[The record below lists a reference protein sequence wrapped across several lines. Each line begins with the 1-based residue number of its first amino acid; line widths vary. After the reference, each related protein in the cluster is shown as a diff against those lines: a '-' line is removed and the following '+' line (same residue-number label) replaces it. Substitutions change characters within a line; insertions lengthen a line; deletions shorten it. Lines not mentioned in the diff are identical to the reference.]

1 MAISINPMQAANQ
14 ESVKTS
20 RIESVSYT
28 QQEKSD
34 VGKTP
39 VPVHMQIAG
48 IHKAK
53 RKKNYYAWILDLL
66 TRETSSDLR
75 KKVFGSD
82 PLQ

>member
-1 MAISINPMQAANQ
+1 MAISINQTQSAN
-14 ESVKTS
+14 S
-20 RIESVSYT
+20 RASQTAQIESGSYT
-28 QQEKSD
+28 QKEKSD

-39 VPVHMQIAG
+39 VPVHMQVSE
-48 IHKAK
+48 IHRAK